1 MWHIETDYFALFMF
15 IVMLIKRGRRQKGTT
30 RQDKMFAAVLWVSI
44 LSVVCDLVAS
54 EAMNAADNW
63 WFYQISMTVY
73 VMTVPALAVMWMCYE
88 LSVIRWEDSRRQPQ
102 RMAAVLAPYGLY
114 LGLAASNPS
123 TSLFF
128 CLTEDMQYSRGPLM
142 IPVGIGSLIGYSL
155 VGILLALIFRRRI
168 FPRSDMFLLM
178 FFFFITPIAVIIQ
191 LMNPGWLIINAAYAV
206 VYVLCDMTIED
217 ERRNSLY
224 RQIQKQNESLAAS
237 ARRAEEAVRAKSE
250 FFSRVS
256 HDMRTPMNG
265 ILGLTSLALE
275 EDDLGAVRRDLEKIR
290 GAGEYMLSLIND
302 TLDLQRIESGRFRLS
317 YQMVDSSLLL
327 ENVVEMVQ
335 STAARKGVNFQVK
348 NKNADMETY
357 IETDP
362 VRLKQVF
369 VNLLSNAIK
378 FTPPGGEVCF
388 EIECLHRENDVA
400 HDLFRVRDNGVG
412 MSADFLAHGLYKP
425 FSQEG
430 NAMDGLYAGSGL
442 GLSIVKSIVDQMGG
456 RIEAES
462 EQGKGTTF
470 SVWMDF
476 RRVPQN
482 SIQQHQRTQT
492 DLRRQA
498 QEGLQGK
505 KILLCEDQAL
515 NIEIAVRL
523 LEKVGCTVTVAH
535 NGKEG
540 LDTFRA
546 SAPGVYAAI
555 LMDVRMP
562 VMDGL
567 DAARAIRAL
576 ARPDA
581 KKIPIV
587 AMTANA
593 FMEDMAKSSAAGMDA
608 HLSKPIDPQVLY
620 STLARL
626 LQIPKEEN

>member
-1 MWHIETDYFALFMF
+1 
-15 IVMLIKRGRRQKGTT
+15 
-30 RQDKMFAAVLWVSI
+30 
-44 LSVVCDLVAS
+44 
-54 EAMNAADNW
+54 
-63 WFYQISMTVY
+63 
-73 VMTVPALAVMWMCYE
+73 
-88 LSVIRWEDSRRQPQ
+88 
-102 RMAAVLAPYGLY
+102 
-114 LGLAASNPS
+114 
-123 TSLFF
+123 
-128 CLTEDMQYSRGPLM
+128 
-142 IPVGIGSLIGYSL
+142 
-155 VGILLALIFRRRI
+155 
-168 FPRSDMFLLM
+168 
-178 FFFFITPIAVIIQ
+178 
-191 LMNPGWLIINAAYAV
+191 
-206 VYVLCDMTIED
+206 
-217 ERRNSLY
+217 
-224 RQIQKQNESLAAS
+224 
-237 ARRAEEAVRAKSE
+237 
-250 FFSRVS
+250 
-256 HDMRTPMNG
+256 
-265 ILGLTSLALE
+265 
-275 EDDLGAVRRDLEKIR
+275 
-290 GAGEYMLSLIND
+290 
-302 TLDLQRIESGRFRLS
+302 
-317 YQMVDSSLLL
+317 
-327 ENVVEMVQ
+327 
-335 STAARKGVNFQVK
+335 
-348 NKNADMETY
+348 
-357 IETDP
+357 
-362 VRLKQVF
+362 
-369 VNLLSNAIK
+369 
-378 FTPPGGEVCF
+378 
-388 EIECLHRENDVA
+388 
-400 HDLFRVRDNGVG
+400 
-412 MSADFLAHGLYKP
+412 
-425 FSQEG
+425 
-430 NAMDGLYAGSGL
+430 
-442 GLSIVKSIVDQMGG
+442 MGG

>member
-1 MWHIETDYFALFMF
+1 
-15 IVMLIKRGRRQKGTT
+15 
-30 RQDKMFAAVLWVSI
+30 
-44 LSVVCDLVAS
+44 
-54 EAMNAADNW
+54 
-63 WFYQISMTVY
+63 
-73 VMTVPALAVMWMCYE
+73 
-88 LSVIRWEDSRRQPQ
+88 
-102 RMAAVLAPYGLY
+102 
-114 LGLAASNPS
+114 
-123 TSLFF
+123 
-128 CLTEDMQYSRGPLM
+128 
-142 IPVGIGSLIGYSL
+142 
-155 VGILLALIFRRRI
+155 
-168 FPRSDMFLLM
+168 
-178 FFFFITPIAVIIQ
+178 
-191 LMNPGWLIINAAYAV
+191 
-206 VYVLCDMTIED
+206 MTIED

-224 RQIQKQNESLAAS
+224 RQIQKQNESLASS

-546 SAPGVYAAI
+546 SAPGVYAAV